1 MAPSN
6 RLCANRPVPGVS
18 VQMSGPVLSLVV
30 ATRGRAAPFQALFE
44 SLEAQTFRS
53 FEVVVVDQNAD
64 DRVGA
69 PAQEGW
75 SFPITHLRRPTESG
89 LSRARNSG
97 LPAASGAI
105 VLFPDDDCWYPP
117 HFLGLAMD
125 RMKALRAQVLAGRA
139 ADETGRDIN
148 GRFEQAA
155 TRIDRGNVWTTGIE
169 WVVLFERAVLDAVGG
184 YDPDIGVGA
193 STPWQACEG
202 QDIMLRALAK
212 GCTCWFDPAV
222 YGHHAELDAH
232 DASMIR
238 KGRGYARGLGY
249 VLRLHEFP
257 VRDAAKWVARPIVGA
272 GLSLMRGKTHLARYY
287 ANVALG
293 RWEGWRMKV
302 ASPVAAPRATVL
314 GRASQARG

>member
-1 MAPSN
+1 
-6 RLCANRPVPGVS
+6 
-18 VQMSGPVLSLVV
+18 MSAPVLSLVV

-44 SLEAQTFRS
+44 SLEAQSFRS
-53 FEVVVVDQNAD
+53 FEVVVVDQNPD
-64 DRVGA
+64 GRVGA

-75 SFPITHLRRPTESG
+75 SFPIKHLRTPTESG

-97 LPAASGAI
+97 LPAASGAV

-117 HFLGLAMD
+117 HFLAVAME
-125 RMKALRAQVLAGRA
+125 RMKALGANVLAGRA

-148 GRFEQAA
+148 GRFERAT
-155 TRIDRGNVWTTGIE
+155 TRIHRDNVWTTGIE
-169 WVVLFERAVLDAVGG
+169 WVVFFERAVLDAVGG

-202 QDIMLRALAK
+202 QDIMLRALAQ
-212 GCTCWFDPAV
+212 GFVCWFDPAV
-222 YGHHAELDAH
+222 YGHHAELDVK

-257 VRDAAKWVARPIVGA
+257 TRDAAKWVVRPVVGA
-272 GLSLMRGKTHLARYY
+272 GLSLARGKTHLARYY
-287 ANVALG
+287 VNVALG

-302 ASPVAAPRATVL
+302 RQPVATPRVAGSGSRMVRAP
-314 GRASQARG
+314 